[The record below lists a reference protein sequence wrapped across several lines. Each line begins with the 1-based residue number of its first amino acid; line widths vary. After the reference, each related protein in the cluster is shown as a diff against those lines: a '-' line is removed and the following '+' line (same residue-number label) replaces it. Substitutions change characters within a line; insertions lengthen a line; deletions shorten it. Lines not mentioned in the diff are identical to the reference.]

1 MCAKLYI
8 LQSVGHI
15 VILLFFYTGCMYTYA
30 ISIFYFLFC
39 NCKLN
44 TKTLFII
51 CTVRS
56 DVVDYQPCNYTCHL
70 TVSKTII
77 LNSDCEPC

>member
-8 LQSVGHI
+8 LQSIVHI
-15 VILLFFYTGCMYTYA
+15 GILLFLYTGCMYTYG

-44 TKTLFII
+44 IKTLLPF
-51 CTVRS
+51 VPYE
-56 DVVDYQPCNYTCHL
+56 VVDYQPCNYTCHL